1 MNSPSTV
8 TTLPWKCW
16 WMATLLVGTVVIF
29 TGKAKADFTLDFVP
43 GNTFSGTPAAG
54 ALTAAFSDVSGGVQ
68 LTLASNLAAGE
79 NLDPGASW
87 YFNFNPAKTVTNL
100 SFGLHS
106 NVGFSQ
112 AASVSTGEDSFK
124 ADGDG
129 YYDILFTYS
138 PSTKAFQNG
147 QSQTYLITSTDAISS
162 SDFLY
167 GSSPGGGAG
176 TWDGAVHI
184 QNTPNGGQGS
194 AWDGGTPDVVP
205 EPTTGVLALAGL
217 AAIGAFRF
225 GRRREI

>member
-1 MNSPSTV
+1 MKSPLNVSPIPCKIWWFVALVVGVTV
-8 TTLPWKCW
+8 N
-16 WMATLLVGTVVIF
+16 F
-29 TGKAKADFTLDFVP
+29 TGNAKADFTLDFVP

-54 ALTAAFSDVSGGVQ
+54 SLTATFSDVSGGVQ